1 MSFGRRRAGM
11 IILFALIQTF
21 SLSALDVTHTIGLS
35 SAVLFTS
42 YDSTPYAQPA
52 SVSLAYHAELAAPV
66 IGERG
71 VPVAGV
77 ALELFGFA
85 RREENYGPSL
95 MLLPRAEIG
104 VRFPLVS
111 GERVSIVPAVGGGFY
126 IRRVSRSGDVR
137 QGRRPVATGRIG
149 IAARTDSRWTFGV
162 DPGFVVFA
170 DDEPVLGLRIGVNAA
185 LRLGGAE

>member
-1 MSFGRRRAGM
+1 MT
-11 IILFALIQTF
+11 IILALVQTIG
-21 SLSALDVTHTIGLS
+21 LSALDITHTIGLS
-35 SAVLFTS
+35 SAVLLTS

-52 SVSLAYHAELAAPV
+52 AVALAYQAEFDAPV

-71 VPVAGV
+71 VPMVGV

-95 MLLPRAEIG
+95 MVLPRAEVG
-104 VRFPLVS
+104 VRFPLAS
-111 GERVSIVPAVGGGFY
+111 GGRVSIVPAVGGGYY

-149 IAARTDSRWTFGV
+149 VSARTDSRWTFGV
-162 DPGFVVFA
+162 DPGFVMFA
-170 DDEPVLGLRIGVNAA
+170 DDEPVVAFRIGVNAA
-185 LRLGGAE
+185 LRLGGVE

>member
-11 IILFALIQTF
+11 IILLALIQTF
-21 SLSALDVTHTIGLS
+21 ALSALDVTHTIGFS

-52 SVSLAYHAELAAPV
+52 SVALAYQAELGAPV

-71 VPVAGV
+71 VPVVGV

-95 MLLPRAEIG
+95 MFLPRAEVG
-104 VRFPLVS
+104 LRFPLGS
-111 GERVSIVPAVGGGFY
+111 EERMSIVPAIGGGYY

-137 QGRRPVATGRIG
+137 EGRRPVATGRIG

-170 DDEPVLGLRIGVNAA
+170 DDEPVGAFRIGVNAA

>member
-1 MSFGRRRAGM
+1 MTFGRRRAGM
-11 IILFALIQTF
+11 IIFLTLVQTIG
-21 SLSALDVTHTIGLS
+21 LSALDVTHTIGFS

-52 SVSLAYHAELAAPV
+52 SVSLAYHAELGAPV

-71 VPVAGV
+71 VPVVGGT
-77 ALELFGFA
+77 LELFGFA
-85 RREENYGPSL
+85 RREENYGVSL
-95 MLLPRAEIG
+95 MFLPRAEVG
-104 VRFPLVS
+104 VRFPVAS
-111 GERVSIVPAVGGGFY
+111 GERVSIIPAVGGGFY

-149 IAARTDSRWTFGV
+149 VSARTDSRWTFGV
-162 DPGFVVFA
+162 DPGLIVFA
-170 DDEPVLGLRIGVNAA
+170 DDEPVGAFRIGVNAA